1 MRTKHE
7 CLPSGE
13 AEVQISPVA
22 VHVEAGR
29 VRTVQSGVAIGPAVA
44 AAVSKQG
51 QAWDFLINGLAPLT
65 SSLRGIGRAENG
77 QSLTLEKHSLS
88 GC

>member
-7 CLPSGE
+7 CLPCGE

-29 VRTVQSGVAIGPAVA
+29 VSIVQSAVAIGPAVA
-44 AAVSKQG
+44 GAVSKQG
-51 QAWDFLINGLAPLT
+51 HAWDFLINGLAPLT
-65 SSLRGIGRAENG
+65 SNLRAIGHAENA